1 MRKFGQAIAALIA
14 VAALFV
20 AMIPVASAAPL
31 SSVEGFPNDNDGS
44 PSGYYI
50 FHNDET
56 FHLHTHGP
64 GAQHDFDAVLRSR
77 GIFDNVNPMRL
88 ESGDS
93 FDVRDGGH
101 ELVLH
106 FHTFDATDG
115 VSFTIRDG
123 DKLHLNLKLDDK
135 PIDTNSIFLGPEGRH
150 PKHNPFSIRV

>member
-31 SSVEGFPNDNDGS
+31 SSVEGAPNDNDGS
-44 PSGYYI
+44 PTGYYI